1 MSLLSPPAH
10 QEPAEGQD
18 RSLAL
23 PEKRDLNSM
32 MTRPQPHRAATD
44 YPGLSSPLAS
54 TNIIYS
60 SLPSPRR
67 PTPEKGRRKPVPSM
81 TGQDLDDSLSQRHLS
96 EDISRYPSTISGHIG
111 QATRDDRF
119 AHATG
124 PYHLVPVDE
133 FGVRVNV
140 PRQVKMMSNESRDPT
155 CSSFEAFVLA
165 PSTSSFTIYDKLKPT
180 TDKVHQDESTE
191 QVVEEA
197 EGKERKVPI
206 GPSPLQNQV
215 KVSMESRRTVT
226 CTKQSS
232 DTVRSGHGIVDTTQS
247 ITKSSKTSWSL
258 FSRLNTSLH
267 TEPSG
272 QQDKDD
278 SDPDDQSSPTKPSP
292 RSTVS
297 PSTPRHLRKLS
308 VQPVSPFQ
316 VPPLSHDVS
325 RRKNAA
331 RIADASTDDQQ
342 MEVRAT
348 SISSPA
354 SAKTIKSFSAL
365 HRPSMDTPIAAQKY
379 RGRAS
384 SDVTPTKQ
392 KRQPPRAEAASLGRN
407 VDPSAGTFP
416 QAPPVVLPDPPRRV
430 NSGIK
435 LVTNDHPSTLPASRS
450 GLPRVDTR
458 YLDDDDLCL
467 RLEAHERDHRIG
479 KEPGTTDADVQSGY
493 WDYSI
498 VTGIGGSPSRDYL
511 SLLRNASMMKEF
523 SKITDVTRNQEQ
535 SMPPRTNA
543 EPTVAPS
550 SSARATHIRNT
561 STLTAP
567 RSSSEKSL
575 TCSSN
580 YPDDTDISENS
591 HNKYSEKRRGRH
603 ARRRRPVSMA
613 SLAAPLGEEPVE
625 GVHQAGDLEAEA
637 EALRDDVTEVADEC
651 QPSLQ
656 VCARGD
662 VLGSITPAESSF
674 AQVSVT
680 SLIVVILLISSPPQS
695 LPEVTTDTEASTLFT
710 RFPPQSSPPS
720 AAQSEH
726 FKSFGIGLRFPVPP
740 QSQKHSSLLSEILAV
755 TRDSYQARKESQNQ
769 ATSASLEEKS
779 AEPAPRSVAASQSGR
794 NQRTSFVGTRNGD
807 PSLQVIHEHEVAAAN
822 LPLTSESLRELNR
835 RLEEESAPRGGFATA
850 RAGSSRDLNLQI
862 NGTQA
867 GMPSMVDAGVAA
879 TRQNLEQPR
888 SPESQ
893 DNLSLAMTTTI
904 RPSFQVS
911 QARSTRTAG
920 RNHRTVINQPVRSA
934 IPLRP
939 MGGDIAQRGDDE
951 LAEGIFDHRRESDAL
966 CVCFGRRLW

>member
-1 MSLLSPPAH
+1 MFGYSPSIVASVGL
-10 QEPAEGQD
+10 AEAQ
-18 RSLAL
+18 
-23 PEKRDLNSM
+23 
-32 MTRPQPHRAATD
+32 ATD
-44 YPGLSSPLAS
+44 AQIPALAPGSC
-54 TNIIYS
+54 
-60 SLPSPRR
+60 
-67 PTPEKGRRKPVPSM
+67 
-81 TGQDLDDSLSQRHLS
+81 
-96 EDISRYPSTISGHIG
+96 
-111 QATRDDRF
+111 
-119 AHATG
+119 
-124 PYHLVPVDE
+124 LVP
-133 FGVRVNV
+133 
-140 PRQVKMMSNESRDPT
+140 
-155 CSSFEAFVLA
+155 
-165 PSTSSFTIYDKLKPT
+165 
-180 TDKVHQDESTE
+180 
-191 QVVEEA
+191 
-197 EGKERKVPI
+197 
-206 GPSPLQNQV
+206 
-215 KVSMESRRTVT
+215 
-226 CTKQSS
+226 
-232 DTVRSGHGIVDTTQS
+232 
-247 ITKSSKTSWSL
+247 
-258 FSRLNTSLH
+258 
-267 TEPSG
+267 PSG
-272 QQDKDD
+272 QVCDD
-278 SDPDDQSSPTKPSP
+278 HPKPKTNGALDTP
-292 RSTVS
+292 NGERQLFQSTVVYTTS
-297 PSTPRHLRKLS
+297 EFTCDLSQGESTLQDPSTDIERRGNLVS
-308 VQPVSPFQ
+308 V
-316 VPPLSHDVS
+316 
-325 RRKNAA
+325 
-331 RIADASTDDQQ
+331 ITD
-342 MEVRAT
+342 RPT
-348 SISSPA
+348 NRSSPA
-354 SAKTIKSFSAL
+354 QDTEYYCNFEWCGCHRRFTTLNAL
-365 HRPSMDTPIAAQKY
+365 AQHRC
-379 RGRAS
+379 R
-384 SDVTPTKQ
+384 TKKLKEAHHRCVKCGKHHQ
-392 KRQPPRAEAASLGRN
+392 QNQPP
-407 VDPSAGTFP
+407 GT
-416 QAPPVVLPDPPRRV
+416 LHIL
-430 NSGIK
+430 SGDQDTTCAFVP
-435 LVTNDHPSTLPASRS
+435 LRTLPASRS

-498 VTGIGGSPSRDYL
+498 VTGIGGSPSRDLL

-535 SMPPRTNA
+535 SMPPRTDA

-567 RSSSEKSL
+567 RSSSDKSL

-625 GVHQAGDLEAEA
+625 GVHQAGGLEAEA

-651 QPSLQ
+651 QPSHQ

-674 AQVSVT
+674 A
-680 SLIVVILLISSPPQS
+680 QS

-755 TRDSYQARKESQNQ
+755 TRDSYQARKESQEQ

-807 PSLQVIHEHEVAAAN
+807 PSVQVIHEHEVAAAN

-893 DNLSLAMTTTI
+893 DNLSLATTTTI

-920 RNHRTVINQPVRSA
+920 RDPTSLQVTRVYPPSWQ
-934 IPLRP
+934 
-939 MGGDIAQRGDDE
+939 
-951 LAEGIFDHRRESDAL
+951 AEGVRAGLGGTPNNSRTASQPSSP
-966 CVCFGRRLW
+966 